1 METQIEVTQ
10 EKNISPAEM
19 IREAVKGGAD
29 LDKLE
34 KLLELQIKWEAN
46 EARKAFARDFAIA
59 QANILPVLKKKAN
72 KHTGSMYSDLSDVIE
87 TAQPIYTKEGF
98 SVTFNEGDCPKEG
111 HARVLADVLHFLG
124 HKEQYHLDV
133 PLDGKGIEGKANMTA
148 IHGKASSIAYG
159 RRYLMCMIWNIP
171 TADNDGNTQT
181 AENITPAQ
189 LKTLDDLITTKQLDK
204 SLLLTYLGI
213 ESLDK
218 LPSKEFNKAML
229 AISQARK
236 VVK

>member
-1 METQIEVTQ
+1 METQLESIE

-34 KLLELQIKWEAN
+34 KLLEIQIKWEAN
-46 EARKAFARDFAIA
+46 EARKAFAKDFATA
-59 QANILPVLKKKAN
+59 QANILPVVKN
-72 KHTGSMYSDLSDVIE
+72 KLNPQTRSKYADLSDVIE

-98 SVTFNEGDCPKEG
+98 SVTFNEGDCSKEG
-111 HARVLADVLHFLG
+111 HARVLADVLHYLG

-133 PLDGKGIEGKANMTA
+133 PLDGIGIKGNANMTA
-148 IHGKASSIAYG
+148 IHGKASSMQYG

-171 TADNDGNTQT
+171 TADNDGNTMT
-181 AENITPAQ
+181 ADLITPAQ
-189 LKTLDDLITTKQLDK
+189 LKTLNDLITTKQLDR
-204 SLLLTYLGI
+204 SLLLIYLEI

-218 LPSKEFNKAML
+218 LPSKEYNKAML
-229 AISQARK
+229 AISQAKK
-236 VVK
+236 VIK